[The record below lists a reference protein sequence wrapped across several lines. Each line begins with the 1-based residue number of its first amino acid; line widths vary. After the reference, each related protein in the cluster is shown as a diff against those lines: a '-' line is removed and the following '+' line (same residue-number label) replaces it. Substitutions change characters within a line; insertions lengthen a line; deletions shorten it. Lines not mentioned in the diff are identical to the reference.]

1 MSKVQQKQLKRRTE
15 IIETAIRLMNDTPF
29 DALSVSD
36 ICEAA
41 DISIGSFYHYFSRK
55 SDLLVGLLSLV
66 DEALEETV
74 FPSLTHP
81 DQREDLRLLARGFA
95 SYIQGNDLERSR
107 LIAAIEPFD
116 TDLSGRPRALV
127 VKVAELFRRGQE
139 VEQITRSLPAEELTP
154 INQVEMIPDTA
165 DQAALTLYR
174 AGILTG
180 VDASGAFAGNRGLT
194 RAELAVVLARIV
206 DPSRR
211 VLLPA
216 S

>member
-29 DALSVSD
+29 NALSVSD

-41 DISIGSFYHYFSRK
+41 DISIGSFYHYFSKK

-95 SYIQGNDLERSR
+95 AYIQGNDLERSR

-116 TDLSGRPRALV
+116 VALN
-127 VKVAELFRRGQE
+127 GQP
-139 VEQITRSLPAEELTP
+139 RSLCVKAEELTRLYL
-154 INQVEMIPDTA
+154 IALRGVSVDWTRHNGSYDLLGTMDTF
-165 DQAALTLYR
+165 LSLFLRSVSPTEEER
-174 AGILTG
+174 AQREEGQT
-180 VDASGAFAGNRGLT
+180 
-194 RAELAVVLARIV
+194 
-206 DPSRR
+206 
-211 VLLPA
+211 
-216 S
+216 

>member
-1 MSKVQQKQLKRRTE
+1 MSKVQQKQLKRLTE

-139 VEQITRSLPAEELTP
+139 VEQITRSLPAEELTRLYL
-154 INQVEMIPDTA
+154 IALRGVSVDWTRHNGSYDLLGTMDTF
-165 DQAALTLYR
+165 LSLFLRSVSPTEEER
-174 AGILTG
+174 AQ
-180 VDASGAFAGNRGLT
+180 
-194 RAELAVVLARIV
+194 RAEGQT
-206 DPSRR
+206 
-211 VLLPA
+211 
-216 S
+216 

>member
-95 SYIQGNDLERSR
+95 AYIQGNDLERSR

-116 TDLSGRPRALV
+116 VALNGQPRSLC
-127 VKVAELFRRGQE
+127 VKVEELFRRGQE
-139 VEQITRSLPAEELTP
+139 AGQITRSLPLAELTRLYL
-154 INQVEMIPDTA
+154 IALRGVSVDWTRHNGSYDLLGTMDTF
-165 DQAALTLYR
+165 LSLFLRSVSPTEEER
-174 AGILTG
+174 AQ
-180 VDASGAFAGNRGLT
+180 
-194 RAELAVVLARIV
+194 RAEGQT
-206 DPSRR
+206 
-211 VLLPA
+211 
-216 S
+216 